1 MKKYF
6 FIFKSEL
13 MSHFQYIS
21 DILIGFI
28 GYIIHVFIFLNLW
41 KYLYSDPNQLINGY
55 SMNQM
60 IWYVIITEIVWS
72 ICNSRAYVRKISN
85 DVKTGNVAYNINKP
99 YSYIGYVISDALGAS
114 VVKGVIYTIL
124 GILLGFIFIGSF
136 PQLNFIQILL
146 TLIIAIFAIIIGF
159 LIATTIGLFSF
170 FIEDA
175 SPFYWLYSKLI
186 LIVGVVFPIEY
197 FPKFIQPVLTYSPV
211 YVISYAPAKLFVD
224 FKYSVF
230 FMALFIQIIY
240 VILIS
245 LLCNYIYKKG
255 EKKLNVNGG

>member
-21 DILIGFI
+21 DVLIGFI

-41 KYLYSDPNQLINGY
+41 KYLYSDPDSLINGY
-55 SMNQM
+55 SMYQM
-60 IWYVIITEIVWS
+60 IWYVIITEIIWS
-72 ICNSRAYVRKISN
+72 ICNSRAYLKKIVN
-85 DVKTGNVAYNINKP
+85 DVKTGNITYNINKP
-99 YSYIGYVISDALGAS
+99 YSYVGYVLSDQLGSS
-114 VVKGVIYTIL
+114 VIKGVIYTIL
-124 GILLGFIFIGSF
+124 GILLGFIFVGSF
-136 PQLNFIQILL
+136 PSLNLLQILL
-146 TLIIAIFAIIIGF
+146 ILIIAIFAVIIGF
-159 LIATTIGLFSF
+159 LIATTIGLLSF
-170 FIEDA
+170 FIED
-175 SPFYWLYSKLI
+175 STPFYWIYSKLI

-197 FPKFIQPVLTYSPV
+197 LPKAIQPFLTYSPV
-211 YVISYAPAKLFVD
+211 YVVSYAPAKLFVD

-240 VILIS
+240 LIVIG
-245 LLCNYIYKKG
+245 LLCKYIYKKG